1 MADTSL
7 LAGWDQ
13 LRRHL
18 EWTIGLPSVSLLAL
32 SLSPDAADLADRIA
46 LLAARRREPIRLLSG
61 TGDELTGEITD
72 LLPTPGFTVLQLP
85 FGGERSAERRQ
96 VLSRLNELR
105 SRLADPDQGSLV
117 ILGTSTL
124 AAECVSA
131 AADLWSVRSLFLS
144 IIAPTLA
151 VVPSEI
157 ETRPDDLGDALLFP
171 AYTIA
176 ERERTE
182 RTPHTLRL
190 LAVASR
196 SAAHDL
202 SASRVTA
209 REAIRE
215 SPEGTVERA
224 LAIVAEAELAGRG
237 DDPEGVRLAL
247 TRALKEPAL
256 VGPKPATNLLDLVR
270 RVALE
275 TYDLGSAGTASER
288 LLSLRRDLA
297 ERIATPESLRDLS
310 ISLNNVGA
318 VARARGDWDRATT
331 VYEESLTIAR
341 DLAERD
347 DSMSTRNLLAWLLS
361 HPPVGAQE

>member
-1 MADTSL
+1 MCI
-7 LAGWDQ
+7 
-13 LRRHL
+13 R
-18 EWTIGLPSVSLLAL
+18 
-32 SLSPDAADLADRIA
+32 DR
-46 LLAARRREPIRLLSG
+46 PIRLLSG

-190 LAVASR
+190 LAVALSLIHIYHPRPSR
-196 SAAHDL
+196 P
-202 SASRVTA
+202 SRPPRTA
-209 REAIRE
+209 RV
-215 SPEGTVERA
+215 P
-224 LAIVAEAELAGRG
+224 
-237 DDPEGVRLAL
+237 
-247 TRALKEPAL
+247 
-256 VGPKPATNLLDLVR
+256 R
-270 RVALE
+270 R
-275 TYDLGSAGTASER
+275 TTASLRPVSYTHLDVYKRQPQR
-288 LLSLRRDLA
+288 L
-297 ERIATPESLRDLS
+297 
-310 ISLNNVGA
+310 
-318 VARARGDWDRATT
+318 
-331 VYEESLTIAR
+331 
-341 DLAERD
+341 
-347 DSMSTRNLLAWLLS
+347 
-361 HPPVGAQE
+361 